1 MLLIYL
7 LRCGTPRNNQKY
19 KMMTPSLHNIPPFL
33 QSRLRR
39 YEVNGYVFHTVLVEK
54 GSFRMGGEDSKASGN
69 EKPVHEVTITQDYEL
84 GIHPVTQ
91 GLWRA
96 VMGSDWPRLAFVGDE
111 RPMER
116 VSWEDICGS
125 GGFLEKLNAR
135 LQGTPAGGTG
145 GLFALPTEAQW
156 EYAARGGRYHV
167 RASHL
172 YAGSSRLE
180 EVGWY
185 DDNSGEETQAV
196 GHKQANVLGFYDMS
210 GNVWEWCGD
219 WYGNYPADAQ
229 TDPKGPDTGG
239 LRVLRGGSWS
249 GNARFC
255 RVSYR
260 GSSPP
265 SYRDDSVGFRVA
277 RQF

>member
-1 MLLIYL
+1 
-7 LRCGTPRNNQKY
+7 
-19 KMMTPSLHNIPPFL
+19 MTPSLHTIPPFL
-33 QSRLRR
+33 QKRLRR

-54 GSFRMGGEDSKASGN
+54 GSFRMGGEDSEAYGD
-69 EKPVHEVTITQDYEL
+69 EKPIHEVTITQDYEL

-96 VMGSDWPRLAFVGDE
+96 VMGSDWPKLAFVGDE

-116 VSWEDICGS
+116 VSWEDVCGS

-135 LQGTPAGGTG
+135 LQGSPAGSSEGR
-145 GLFALPTEAQW
+145 FALPTEAQW
-156 EYAARGGRYHV
+156 EYAARGGRYHA
-167 RASHL
+167 RAGHL

-185 DDNSGEETQAV
+185 RDSDNSGQETQAV

-210 GNVWEWCGD
+210 WNVWEYCGD
-219 WYGNYPADAQ
+219 WYGDYSAGAQ
-229 TDPKGPDTGG
+229 TDPKGPVTGVG
-239 LRVLRGGSWS
+239 RVLRGGGWIYED
-249 GNARFC
+249 GLI
-255 RVSYR
+255 RVSNR
-260 GSSPP
+260 GLNTPSS
-265 SYRDDSVGFRVA
+265 RTIGIGFRVA

>member
-1 MLLIYL
+1 
-7 LRCGTPRNNQKY
+7 
-19 KMMTPSLHNIPPFL
+19 
-33 QSRLRR
+33 
-39 YEVNGYVFHTVLVEK
+39 
-54 GSFRMGGEDSKASGN
+54 MGGEDSEASDR

-96 VMGSDWPRLAFVGDE
+96 VMGSDWPKLAFVGDE

-116 VSWEDICGS
+116 VSWEDVCGS
-125 GGFLEKLNAR
+125 GGFLEKLNDR
-135 LQGTPAGGTG
+135 LQGSPAGSSEGR
-145 GLFALPTEAQW
+145 FALPTEAQW
-156 EYAARGGRYHV
+156 EYAARGGRYH
-167 RASHL
+167 AHAGHL

-185 DDNSGEETQAV
+185 RDNSGQETQAV
-196 GHKQANVLGFYDMS
+196 GHKQANVLGLCDMS

-219 WYGNYPADAQ
+219 WYGDYPADAL
-229 TDPKGPDTGG
+229 TDPKGPATGDY
-239 LRVLRGGSWS
+239 RVLRGGS
-249 GNARFC
+249 GFNYAGGC

-260 GSSPP
+260 YCDTPSSR
-265 SYRDDSVGFRVA
+265 SDYLGFRVA

>member
-1 MLLIYL
+1 
-7 LRCGTPRNNQKY
+7 
-19 KMMTPSLHNIPPFL
+19 MTPSLYTIPPFL
-33 QSRLRR
+33 QKRLRR

-54 GSFRMGGEDSKASGN
+54 GSFRMGGEDSEAEYN

-96 VMGSDWPRLAFVGDE
+96 VMGSDWPKLKFVGDE
-111 RPMER
+111 RPVEG

-135 LQGTPAGGTG
+135 LQGSSAASSE
-145 GLFALPTEAQW
+145 GLFSLPTEAQW
-156 EYAARGGRYHV
+156 EYAARGGRYHA
-167 RASHL
+167 RAGHL
-172 YAGSSRLE
+172 YAGSSRLD

-185 DDNSGEETQAV
+185 SENSRRETQAV
-196 GHKQANVLGFYDMS
+196 GHKQANVLGLYVMS

-219 WYGNYPADAQ
+219 LYEPYPDHAQ
-229 TDPKGPDTGG
+229 TDPKGPDTGTSR
-239 LRVLRGGSWS
+239 RVLRGGGWNSIA
-249 GNARFC
+249 GIC
-255 RVSYR
+255 RVSIRYYFT
-260 GSSPP
+260 P
-265 SYRDDSVGFRVA
+265 SNRSNFIGFRVA